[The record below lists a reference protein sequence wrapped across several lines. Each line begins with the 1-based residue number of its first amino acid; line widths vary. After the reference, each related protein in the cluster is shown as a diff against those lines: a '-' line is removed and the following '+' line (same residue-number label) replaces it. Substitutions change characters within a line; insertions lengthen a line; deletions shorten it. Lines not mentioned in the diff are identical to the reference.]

1 MELLLSGLR
10 KSKLCLLF
18 VGEEIGFF
26 MIVKLHAQEFW
37 MDQ

>member
-26 MIVKLHAQEFW
+26 TTVKLHAQEFW